1 MTVNEMTVNEMTV
14 NEMTVNEM
22 TLVEM
27 TLVEMT
33 VNEMTLVEI
42 TVDQITCCPK
52 KMSSLIEIQSR
63 VGLKLFSST
72 QTLEQSKLER
82 SSLLIFLGNCNVCGH
97 SKIIGYSTQ
106 IGSGLAC

>member
-1 MTVNEMTVNEMTV
+1 
-14 NEMTVNEM
+14 M
-22 TLVEM
+22 TLKEM

-33 VNEMTLVEI
+33 VNEMTLVEMTLNEMSVNEVMTLVDM

-72 QTLEQSKLER
+72 QTLEQSKLEC
-82 SSLLIFLGNCNVCGH
+82 SSLLIYLGKCNVCGH
-97 SKIIGYSTQ
+97 SKIIGCSTQ